1 MDQEQ
6 VETTGEVAPVVEVID
21 LTGLEEKLTGLV
33 EVLEAEQEQKKL
45 DAEELAKQEE
55 QKKLD
60 AEKQAKLDAQ
70 TQKVVEEQQQADV
83 ATVEEFRENVL
94 AELKTLN
101 ENVQHY
107 ETLAESIVEHQKVEM
122 ELYNTV
128 YFASIAVILVVCVMP
143 SIWIARA
150 LKNMIKSFI

>member
-1 MDQEQ
+1 MAE
-6 VETTGEVAPVVEVID
+6 EIIEEVPTVPAVEVVD

-45 DAEELAKQEE
+45 EAEELARQEE
-55 QKKLD
+55 QAKLE
-60 AEKQAKLDAQ
+60 AEEQAKIDAQ

-107 ETLAESIVEHQKVEM
+107 EILVESIVEHQKVEM

>member
-1 MDQEQ
+1 MAEEIIEGIPG
-6 VETTGEVAPVVEVID
+6 VREIEVVD

-45 DAEELAKQEE
+45 EAEELAKQEE
-55 QKKLD
+55 QAKLE
-60 AEKQAKLDAQ
+60 AEEQAKIDAQ
-70 TQKVVEEQQQADV
+70 TQKFVEEQQQADV

-107 ETLAESIVEHQKVEM
+107 ETLAELIVEHQKVEM